1 MAVPIGNAFA
11 DARLDEATL
20 MLALREHTLGAV
32 PRFERLW
39 AYYRNPQTP
48 IGTVRAGDSV
58 RASGGAD
65 SAGGHAGT
73 HATSRRYHQAQECG
87 LPARITGD
95 YGAFPGLALGL
106 LDDRAHARRERVIE
120 NDIAWRIS
128 SMVDFLLGKPVT
140 IHSLA
145 REAALRDAL
154 TRFLDRLF
162 EHSGGIAL
170 LQDMALLGHV
180 YGHVDLILRAD
191 GPALRA
197 LARSMRPQ
205 RGGNVEDPD
214 VSADERTLEEA
225 LDAAARL
232 MRIEVV
238 EPRRGVAILD
248 PRDYREISAYAIQTI
263 TRAAGSPAAVCDE
276 SAVSR
281 LRSRLGLAPA
291 RPDREASDQAGAG
304 RSTITEVISAD
315 AWHIYEDGERVH
327 ESVPPTQGQIPV
339 VHIQNI
345 AQPFAYEGLGEV
357 EPLIPLQDELNTRL
371 SDRAARVTMQ
381 SFRMYLAKGVDGFA
395 SSTIGPG
402 QVWIT
407 DNPDASVS
415 EFGGDRACP
424 GEESHIREI
433 REAMDKASGV
443 PPIAAGVVQARIGNL
458 SSANALRI
466 TLMGVLAKT
475 ARKRVTYGR
484 GISQLCRLALTVL
497 DATGIVGVGDGDRSV
512 RLTWPDP
519 LPEDLRDQAFAASIK
534 QDLGVPEE
542 RLLAELGYQATDPG
556 VV

>member
-20 MLALREHTLGAV
+20 TLALREHTLGAV
-32 PRFERLW
+32 PRLERLW

-48 IGTVRAGDSV
+48 IGTARAGAH
-58 RASGGAD
+58 AST
-65 SAGGHAGT
+65 SAGAHVT

-87 LPARITGD
+87 LPPRITGD

-106 LDDRAHARRERVIE
+106 MDDRAHARREKVIE
-120 NDIAWRIS
+120 NDIAWRLS

-145 REAALRDAL
+145 RDAALREAL
-154 TRFLDRLF
+154 TRFLDQLF

-170 LQDMALLGHV
+170 LQDMALLCHV

-191 GPALRA
+191 GPALRT
-197 LARSMRPQ
+197 LARSMKPQ
-205 RGGNVEDPD
+205 RAGNVDDPD
-214 VSADERTLEEA
+214 TTADHRTLEEA
-225 LDAAARL
+225 LSAAARL

-248 PRDYREISAYAIQTI
+248 PRDYREINAYAIQTN
-263 TRAAGSPAAVCDE
+263 TRAAGSPAPACDE
-276 SAVSR
+276 STLSR
-281 LRSRLGLAPA
+281 LRSRLGWTPQQPE
-291 RPDREASDQAGAG
+291 RTPSNT
-304 RSTITEVISAD
+304 TITEVISAS
-315 AWHIYEDGERVH
+315 AWHIYEDGVRVH

-345 AQPFAYEGLGEV
+345 AQPFTYEGQGEV

-381 SFRMYLAKGVDGFA
+381 SFRMYLAKGIDGFA
-395 SSTIGPG
+395 NATVGPG

-407 DNPDASVS
+407 DNPDASIS

-466 TLMGVLAKT
+466 TLMGVLSKT

-484 GISQLCRLALTVL
+484 GISQLCRLALTAL
-497 DATGIVGVGDGDRSV
+497 DATGIVGISDADRAV

-534 QDLGVPEE
+534 QDLGVPDE
-542 RLLAELGYQATDPG
+542 RLLAELGYQPTDPG
-556 VV
+556 VT